1 MEQGII
7 QVYTGDGKGKTTAA
21 MGQALRAYG
30 RGLRVAVFQL
40 LKGPGGTGEEQGF
53 AALNPQVEFFALGS
67 GGFIIGRAP
76 TGAEIEQA
84 EQGWALIRAAMTAG
98 SYDLMVIDELSHTL
112 NMGLLRPAQV
122 VADLQAKPVNL
133 ELVLTG
139 SQMPAV
145 ILAIAGLVTEM
156 RMVKH
161 PFQKGLDARQGIEY

>member
-40 LKGPGGTGEEQGF
+40 LKAPGGTGEEQGF
-53 AALNPQVEFFALGS
+53 AALNPKLSFLALGN
-67 GGFIIGRAP
+67 GQFIIGRAP

-84 EQGWALIRAAMTAG
+84 EQGWARIQAAMASG
-98 SYDLMVIDELSHTL
+98 LYDLIVIDELSHTV
-112 NMGLLRPAQV
+112 NMGLLKPNQV
-122 VADLQAKPVNL
+122 KADLQAKPANL

-139 SQMPAV
+139 SQMPEA
-145 ILAIAGLVTEM
+145 ILGIADLVTEM
-156 RMVKH
+156 RMIKH